1 MSNSI
6 VENTIIENNVR
17 DVYSTYVKC
26 DCGTELLEFQARD
39 HDVVYKND
47 GNATTF
53 TCLEEPTFALR
64 YYGLLSHRDVKYGYN
79 YFYVDGVERIKSL
92 VSLLRKI
99 TDEGTDEDIDSNF
112 YDETLPYNIKKK
124 YGRGGI
130 CVVHYKDEIFTYIR
144 KYRNLE
150 KKKNVSW
157 EIVLRKDN
165 LKAFT
170 TNMEQI
176 IRRVENNPFVNN
188 AGWITVLPE

>member
-1 MSNSI
+1 MSSSI
-6 VENTIIENNVR
+6 VENTITENNVR

-26 DCGTELLEFQARD
+26 DCGTELLEFQAHSRNL
-39 HDVVYKND
+39 VCKND
-47 GNATTF
+47 GGNTTF
-53 TCLEEPTFALR
+53 TCLEDPTFELR
-64 YYGLLSHRDVKYGYN
+64 YYGLLSRRDVKYGYN

-99 TDEGTDEDIDSNF
+99 TDEETNEDIDSNF
-112 YDETLPYNIKKK
+112 YDETLPYNVKKK

-130 CVVHYKDEIFTYIR
+130 CVVHYKDDIFTYIR

-157 EIVLRKDN
+157 EIVLRKDS

-176 IRRVENNPFVNN
+176 IGRVENNSFVN